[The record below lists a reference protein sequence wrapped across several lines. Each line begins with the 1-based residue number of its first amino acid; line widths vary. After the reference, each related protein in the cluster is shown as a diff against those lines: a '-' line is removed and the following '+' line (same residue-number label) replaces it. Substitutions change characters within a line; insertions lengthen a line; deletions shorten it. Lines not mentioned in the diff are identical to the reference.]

1 MTNLVFS
8 VDVEDWYHSNLSEFS
23 PSPDQQSILPD
34 TMPLLL
40 DMLEES
46 DIRATFFILTKVIP
60 ELKPYISRL
69 RDSEHEIASHGH
81 EHQLAYQQSEKEF
94 RQDVSTARKRLQD
107 VFSSK
112 ISGYRA
118 PSWSIVP
125 KNRHYLRILQEE
137 GYLYDASL
145 MPFKTHIYGYP
156 GAPRHPFHPII
167 DAETLSLLELPGTTA
182 SVAGRPV
189 AFSGGFFLRSLPWPA
204 IRKFTE
210 MTQNEGIPVIYY
222 VHPRELI
229 VRQPLPSLSMKD
241 RFIHL
246 HGLRTVRKK
255 LDAIWKMGEFKTMNQ
270 LADQLKQKELRSVEI

>member
-1 MTNLVFS
+1 MTSLVFS

-69 RDSEHEIASHGH
+69 RDSGHEIASHGH
-81 EHQLAYQQSEKEF
+81 EHVLAYQQSEHEF
-94 RQDVSTARKRLQD
+94 RQDISAALNRLQD
-107 VFSSK
+107 VFGTK
-112 ISGYRA
+112 VSGYRA

-145 MPFKTHIYGYP
+145 MPFKTHIFGYS
-156 GAPRHPFHPII
+156 GAPRYPFHPII
-167 DAETLSLLELPGTTA
+167 DKETLSLLEFPGTTA
-182 SVAGRPV
+182 LLAGRPV
-189 AFSGGFFLRSLPWPA
+189 AFAGGFFLRSLPWTV
-204 IRKFTE
+204 IRKFTR
-210 MTQNEGIPVIYY
+210 MTLSEEIPVVYY
-222 VHPRELI
+222 IHPRELI
-229 VRQPLPSLSMKD
+229 IRQPLPPLNIKD

-255 LDAIWKMGEFKTMNQ
+255 LEAIWKLGDFKTMGQ
-270 LADQLKQKELRSVEI
+270 LADQMKRKELSAVEI